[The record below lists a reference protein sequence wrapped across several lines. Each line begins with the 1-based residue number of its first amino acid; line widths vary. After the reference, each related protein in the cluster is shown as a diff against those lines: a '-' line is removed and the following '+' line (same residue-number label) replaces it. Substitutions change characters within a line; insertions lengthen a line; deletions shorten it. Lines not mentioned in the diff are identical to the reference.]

1 MSIFLSSPISY
12 AIGSFK
18 FAYVK
23 KFESHKFAVA
33 GEEWP
38 IMGDSSPIAI
48 ATILLPSASWTK
60 ARMKAATER
69 FGIKAELYAEA
80 DRMLAETKP
89 DLL

>member
-1 MSIFLSSPISY
+1 
-12 AIGSFK
+12 
-18 FAYVK
+18 
-23 KFESHKFAVA
+23 
-33 GEEWP
+33 
-38 IMGDSSPIAI
+38 MGDSTPIAI